1 MKNRNKFFKFGL
13 FMASVIGCLS
23 FMGCIKTEDL
33 LNNTFTEEKEKYE
46 ISQSL
51 IFNLSVPDAEADYRY
66 SYSDTETVITDKNE
80 EGNIVYRNGKIL
92 YTVTN
97 TVNEEKELE
106 QYLYSGDKKGVVH
119 KEDDRWYYDEREAEF
134 FDKDA
139 YKAMFQNA
147 KVKKVT
153 VNDVKYDSLQ
163 VEIPLTECPYFC
175 NNDFLK
181 AYAESF
187 TLQLTHYYDVSTHS
201 LLCIKAFYLPDTD
214 KLVSL
219 YEANKI
225 YSLDI
230 TAFVLEKGEMTITP
244 SASDISLK
252 EQYETEEMEIY
263 LEEGRNTINDIQEKI
278 NEENKLGYYL
288 EDGSFSFSKPV
299 TGKLSWEYRD
309 GDTVLG
315 RYNKEDN
322 TYTDIETG
330 TVTNDYYKK
339 AESMEDGD
347 VIIDANESLLLF
359 EGSDAADK
367 TLYEL
372 WNETFGMKKKPDRA
386 FLIGF
391 EAKDS
396 FLDSEYAVNTEDF
409 FYNRTIRDILG
420 MTKKWNSL
428 NSEVKL
434 AVYHL
439 ATDYN
444 IGLYTDEDG
453 NIVSFKDVIIL
464 SGVEESSFDALQ
476 TDYQEM
482 ITRNSKD
489 STTVVYDENGE
500 IIKEE

>member
-139 YKAMFQNA
+139 YKALFQNA

-201 LLCIKAFYLPDTD
+201 LL
-214 KLVSL
+214 
-219 YEANKI
+219 
-225 YSLDI
+225 
-230 TAFVLEKGEMTITP
+230 
-244 SASDISLK
+244 
-252 EQYETEEMEIY
+252 
-263 LEEGRNTINDIQEKI
+263 
-278 NEENKLGYYL
+278 
-288 EDGSFSFSKPV
+288 
-299 TGKLSWEYRD
+299 
-309 GDTVLG
+309 
-315 RYNKEDN
+315 
-322 TYTDIETG
+322 
-330 TVTNDYYKK
+330 
-339 AESMEDGD
+339 
-347 VIIDANESLLLF
+347 
-359 EGSDAADK
+359 
-367 TLYEL
+367 
-372 WNETFGMKKKPDRA
+372 
-386 FLIGF
+386 
-391 EAKDS
+391 
-396 FLDSEYAVNTEDF
+396 
-409 FYNRTIRDILG
+409 
-420 MTKKWNSL
+420 
-428 NSEVKL
+428 
-434 AVYHL
+434 
-439 ATDYN
+439 
-444 IGLYTDEDG
+444 
-453 NIVSFKDVIIL
+453 
-464 SGVEESSFDALQ
+464 
-476 TDYQEM
+476 
-482 ITRNSKD
+482 
-489 STTVVYDENGE
+489 
-500 IIKEE
+500 